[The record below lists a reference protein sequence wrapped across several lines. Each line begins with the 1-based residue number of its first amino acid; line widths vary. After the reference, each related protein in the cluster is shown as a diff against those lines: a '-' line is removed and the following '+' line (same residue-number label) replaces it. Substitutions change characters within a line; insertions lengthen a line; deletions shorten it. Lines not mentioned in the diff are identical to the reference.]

1 MRLSSS
7 SRPVAYRCS
16 TWTSE
21 ASSSSVHSRSSTA
34 TSALIS
40 RWWIDELARA
50 DPADTNDLQRLLYG
64 LYALITVHLS
74 REEELYAGAVDSRR
88 WPASGDTAPA

>member
-1 MRLSSS
+1 VAERL
-7 SRPVAYRCS
+7 RDPLA
-16 TWTSE
+16 
-21 ASSSSVHSRSSTA
+21 TA
-34 TSALIS
+34 PLQYEHRAI

-74 REEELYAGAVDSRR
+74 REEDLYAGAVDSRR
-88 WPASGDTAPA
+88 WPASGDTDVT